1 MQGSAGDR
9 SLSKENPMTYSACL
23 CSVLYTFI
31 RVSLSNCPCSSEY
44 TTMRLT
50 CKLTLQTL
58 FLKIR
63 SWCWAPS
70 VESQPPVCNILFGE
84 TSWVNLDFIMDS
96 SLILLVKVV
105 LLPFKNSVTVCPWW
119 QKGCISLKLFS
130 FHFFLFLCSF
140 IWLIL
145 CSFSPCPPRAQVGLL
160 WTLFWVI
167 HSQLQWREFFFILWD
182 VLWELRNATAN
193 LSRVL
198 TELYSERISGNTIKK
213 AFSRLSKMH
222 FNWIDK
228 AEKPAYSRQSSNQN
242 SMGVF
247 PGFEGLLAWPDR

>member
-1 MQGSAGDR
+1 
-9 SLSKENPMTYSACL
+9 
-23 CSVLYTFI
+23 
-31 RVSLSNCPCSSEY
+31 
-44 TTMRLT
+44 MRLT

-63 SWCWAPS
+63 SCCWAPS

-84 TSWVNLDFIMDS
+84 TSWVNLDFTMDS
-96 SLILLVKVV
+96 SLILPIKVV

-119 QKGCISLKLFS
+119 QKVCISLKLFTFHS
-130 FHFFLFLCSF
+130 FLLLCSC

-145 CSFSPCPPRAQVGLL
+145 CSFSSCPPRAQAGLL

-213 AFSRLSKMH
+213 AFSKKKKRKHFQDSVKCILTELTRLRSQLTQGNLLTKTA
-222 FNWIDK
+222 WECSLVLKD
-228 AEKPAYSRQSSNQN
+228 SL
-242 SMGVF
+242 
-247 PGFEGLLAWPDR
+247 PGQTDSYLAG